1 MAPTEPRP
9 EPTLRVPDGFVWG
22 AATSA
27 FQIEGASRE
36 DGKGP
41 SIWDTFCRLP
51 GRVAGG
57 ATGDV
62 AIDHY
67 HRHRDDIALLAD
79 LGFDAYRFSALVATG
94 AAERPGDGQPGRAR
108 VLRPARGRGPGGG
121 AAALPDAVPL
131 GPAPS
136 PPGRGRLA
144 HPGLRVLVR
153 GLRGSGRRAA
163 GRPRH
168 PVGHAE
174 RAVVRRLPRAL
185 RGDPRTGR
193 AGPLGDHGR
202 RPPPAPRPRPGHRG
216 HAGGPPR
223 PPGRAGAQPGPGRGP
238 RGGQRGGRPSGRR
251 APQPLVPRR
260 RAERGLPGRRARGRG
275 RAHPGRRRRR
285 RHGHHRRAAGLDGRE
300 LLPRPRPRPGHGSHG
315 ALAVPVRGAGA
326 AGRRHRGRHRP
337 GLAGDAR
344 RAGRPA
350 PVDARHLPGAAAG
363 GRDRERRRV
372 QRPPPRGSSGRR
384 PAHRLPRRPPG
395 RRGVGDRQGRRRVRL
410 LRLVGLRQPGVARR
424 LRPPLRRHPRR
435 LRHDGAPPQGQRPL
449 AARRHGPRPRD
460 RTR

>member
-1 MAPTEPRP
+1 MAPNEPRP

-79 LGFDAYRFSALVATG
+79 LGFDAYRFSLSWPRVLPSGRGTVNRAGLGFYDQLVDEVLEAGLQPYPTLYHWDLPQALQDEGGWPTRACASWFADYAGLVA
-94 AAERPGDGQPGRAR
+94 ER
-108 VLRPARGRGPGGG
+108 L
-121 AAALPDAVPL
+121 
-131 GPAPS
+131 
-136 PPGRGRLA
+136 
-144 HPGLRVLVR
+144 
-153 GLRGSGRRAA
+153 

-202 RPPPAPRPRPGHRG
+202 RPPPAARPRPGHRG

-223 PPGRAGAQPGPGRGP
+223 PPGRTGAQPGPGRRP

-260 RAERGLPGRRARGRG
+260 GAERAPTRPTCSRTG

-300 LLPRPRPRPGHGSHG
+300 LLPRPRPRPGHGS
-315 ALAVPVRGAGA
+315 AR
-326 AGRRHRGRHRP
+326 RP
-337 GLAGDAR
+337 GR
-344 RAGRPA
+344 TRTR
-350 PVDARHLPGAAAG
+350 
-363 GRDRERRRV
+363 
-372 QRPPPRGSSGRR
+372 
-384 PAHRLPRRPPG
+384 G
-395 RRGVGDRQGRRRVRL
+395 RRGWSPTPRSSPTWAGR
-410 LRLVGLRQPGVARR
+410 
-424 LRPPLRRHPRR
+424 
-435 LRHDGAPPQGQRPL
+435 
-449 AARRHGPRPRD
+449 
-460 RTR
+460 